1 MRTLFVVSNMGQK
14 LIKLENSEGITT
26 AGALREAIN
35 AYNRENKSSTVD
47 FNQVEMV
54 IGGSNITLSLNDAV
68 IPEGDQRIFL
78 MQKESKA
85 GGSSRGEAYSII
97 SGFIARDGDQARD
110 HFNEDIN
117 YTNKRTS
124 LLWELIS
131 NYGPVTGV
139 ATSVADAFN
148 LQQYVDE
155 LEDLVLAY
163 GNPSE
168 IDAFNNLKVA
178 IGLGDPAAIAL
189 AKELKEEYC
198 KIASQATQ
206 FVPCRD

>member
-26 AGALREAIN
+26 AGKLRAAIN
-35 AYNRENKSSTVD
+35 AYNLERKSSTVD

-54 IGGSNITLSLNDAV
+54 IGGSNATLSLDNAL

-85 GGSSRGEAYSII
+85 GGSSRGDAYNII
-97 SGFIARDGDQARD
+97 SGFIASDGDQARN

-124 LLWELIS
+124 LLWELI
-131 NYGPVTGV
+131 NDYEPVTGN
-139 ATSVADAFN
+139 TVADASN

-155 LEDLVLAY
+155 LEDLVNEY
-163 GNPSE
+163 GSETE
-168 IDAFNNLKVA
+168 IDAFNNLKTA

-189 AKELKEEYC
+189 AKELQEEYC
-198 KIASQATQ
+198 KIASQARQ